1 MHLTDTIVI
10 GGGQAG
16 LAASYHLA
24 AHDHHHVVLE
34 RGRVGQRWRAGVWD
48 SLRMLSPNW
57 LNTLPGWG
65 CHGADRDGY
74 ASAAEFTANLAAYA
88 DSFNAPVIEEAGV
101 QGLRLVRIRFEV
113 TTPVGSWR
121 AANVVIATGWC
132 DLPLVPD
139 LARDLDARMHQVT
152 PNEYWNPASMPAG
165 GVLAVGASATGVA
178 LAHELSA
185 AGRSVTLAV
194 GRHRRLPR
202 IYRGRDIFW
211 WLLRL
216 GLFDTTIDAVSDS
229 ARAPFEPSFQVAGR
243 PDRRTVDL
251 ASLQSNGVRLVGRVS
266 AADGNQVRLSRDLPD
281 LLADADRRLRRLLA
295 AVDAHIDA
303 AGNGRDHPPSS
314 SFARVAVPSKV
325 ESLDLRRAGIRTVV
339 WATGHRRAYPW
350 LDAPVLDERGE
361 IRQRHGLTPIPGM
374 YVLGHRFQHYR
385 SSNWVCGVGR
395 DATHVTD
402 HILARQQCR
411 SPRV

>member
-34 RGRVGQRWRAGVWD
+34 WGRVGQRWRSGVWD

-57 LNTLPGWG
+57 LNTLPGRG
-65 CHGADRDGY
+65 FHGADRDGY
-74 ASAAEFTANLAAYA
+74 ASAAEFAANLAGYA
-88 DSFNAPVIEEAGV
+88 ASFGAPVVEGAGV
-101 QGLRLVRIRFEV
+101 QDLRLVRERFEV

-121 AANVVIATGWC
+121 AANVLIATGWC

-152 PNEYWNPASMPAG
+152 PNEYRNPASMPAG
-165 GVLAVGASATGVA
+165 GVLVVGASATGVQ

-216 GLFDTTIDAVSDS
+216 GLFDTTIETVRDS
-229 ARAPFEPSFQVAGR
+229 GRAPFEPSFQVAGR
-243 PDRRTVDL
+243 PDRHTVDL
-251 ASLQSNGVRLVGRVS
+251 ASLQSDGVRLVGRVS
-266 AADGNQVRLSRDLPD
+266 AADGNRARLSSDLPD
-281 LLADADRRLRRLLA
+281 LLADADRRLHRLLA

-303 AGNGRDHPPSS
+303 AGDGRDHPPSPPS
-314 SFARVAVPSKV
+314 GRMAVPTKV
-325 ESLDLRRAGIRTVV
+325 ETLDLRLAGIRTVV

-350 LDAPVLDERGE
+350 LDVPVLDERGE
-361 IRQRHGLTPIPGM
+361 IRQRHGVTPIPGM
-374 YVLGHRFQHYR
+374 SVLGHRFQHYR

-395 DATHVTD
+395 DAAHVTD
-402 HILARQQCR
+402 HILARRQCR

>member
-34 RGRVGQRWRAGVWD
+34 RGRVGQGWRSGVWD
-48 SLRMLSPNW
+48 SLRRLSPNW

-65 CHGADRDGY
+65 FHGADRDGY
-74 ASAAEFTANLAAYA
+74 GSAAEFAANLAGYA
-88 DSFNAPVIEEAGV
+88 ASFGAPVVEGAGV
-101 QGLRLVRIRFEV
+101 QDLRLVGERFEV

-152 PNEYWNPASMPAG
+152 PNESWNPASMPAG
-165 GVLAVGASATGVA
+165 GVLVVGASATGVQ

-216 GLFDTTIDAVSDS
+216 GLFDTTIETVRDS
-229 ARAPFEPSFQVAGR
+229 GQAPFEPSFQVAGR
-243 PDRRTVDL
+243 PDRHTVDL
-251 ASLQSNGVRLVGRVS
+251 ASLQSDGVRLVGRVS
-266 AADGNQVRLSRDLPD
+266 AADGNRVRLSSDLPG
-281 LLADADRRLRRLLA
+281 LLADADRRLHRLLA

-303 AGNGRDHPPSS
+303 AGNGRDHPPSPP
-314 SFARVAVPSKV
+314 FARMAVPSKV
-325 ESLDLRRAGIRTVV
+325 ETLDLRLAGIRTVV
-339 WATGHRRAYPW
+339 WATGHRRAHPW
-350 LDAPVLDERGE
+350 LDVPVLDERGE
-361 IRQRHGLTPIPGM
+361 IQQRHGVTPIPGM

-385 SSNWVCGVGR
+385 SSNCVSGVGR
-395 DATHVTD
+395 DAAQVTD
-402 HILARQQCR
+402 HILTRRQCR

>member
-34 RGRVGQRWRAGVWD
+34 RGRLGQRWRSGVWD

-57 LNTLPGWG
+57 LNNLPGRG
-65 CHGADRDGY
+65 FHGADRDGY
-74 ASAAEFTANLAAYA
+74 ASAAEFASNLAGYA
-88 DSFNAPVIEEAGV
+88 ASLGAPVVEGAGV
-101 QGLRLVRIRFEV
+101 KDLRLVPGRFEV

-121 AANVVIATGWC
+121 AANVLIATSWC
-132 DLPLVPD
+132 DLPLAPD

-216 GLFDTTIDAVSDS
+216 GLFDTTIETVRDS
-229 ARAPFEPSFQVAGR
+229 GRAPFSPSLQVAGG
-243 PDRRTVDL
+243 PDRHRVDL
-251 ASLQSNGVRLVGRVS
+251 ASLQSDGVRLVGRVS
-266 AADGNQVRLSRDLPD
+266 AADGNRVRLSSDLPD
-281 LLADADRRLRRLLA
+281 LCADADRRLHWLLA

-303 AGNGRDHPPSS
+303 AGNGRDHPPSPP
-314 SFARVAVPSKV
+314 FARMAVPSNV
-325 ESLDLRRAGIRTVV
+325 ATLDLRLAGIRTVV

-350 LDAPVLDERGE
+350 LDVPVLDQRGE
-361 IRQRHGLTPIPGM
+361 IRQRHRVTPIPGM

-385 SSNWVCGVGR
+385 SSNWVCGVGH
-395 DATHVTD
+395 DAAHVTD
-402 HILARQQCR
+402 LILARRPCR